1 MIISSGLS
9 VWKMAAMGGWDG
21 MNPTLFP
28 MMLESTTDQHCWTV
42 WVVILQVD

>member
-28 MMLESTTDQHCWTV
+28 MMLKSTTGQMIFV
-42 WVVILQVD
+42 